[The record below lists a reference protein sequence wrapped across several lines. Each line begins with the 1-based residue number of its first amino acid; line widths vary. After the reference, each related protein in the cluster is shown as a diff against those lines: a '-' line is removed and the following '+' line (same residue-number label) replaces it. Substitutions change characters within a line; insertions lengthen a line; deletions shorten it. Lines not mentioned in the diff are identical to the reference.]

1 MGMRFIWVASPDAQ
15 GEQGGQQAVADLR
28 DLMKILQ

>member
-1 MGMRFIWVASPDAQ
+1 MRFIWVASQDAQ
-15 GEQGGQQAVADLR
+15 AEQSGQQAVADLR